1 MKSLKIIGRNYGY
14 FLFFMFIIF
23 QSLGKAQS
31 NISSINP
38 QNDFK
43 RNALGI
49 QMSPF
54 AKLLHIQKTA
64 YLPDDIKTSVRKKL
78 ALLYERKIS
87 AHHAFFVNLNLD
99 WNNTASDLVRNTD
112 QVIHDTVSVYTDQFL
127 IFFKSSTKVPKSSD
141 FYIEKLYLKQNV
153 NCEFIH
159 KFIFGSGFWKVN
171 ILSGIQLGQIKY
183 LRYKREFI
191 GSINSFSTGGQ
202 FSNYFIPWWLLSS
215 STDYYAIN
223 GNLVH
228 SYVENTAT
236 YAYLLSGLSI
246 SCHFRRIPVQVEF
259 GLQMYGR
266 IGINY
271 EIKNLMRKVNAKP
284 ELRISYMF

>member
-1 MKSLKIIGRNYGY
+1 MKSLKMISPNNGY
-14 FLFFMFIIF
+14 LLFFMFLIF
-23 QSLGKAQS
+23 QSLGITQS
-31 NISSINP
+31 NISSISTP
-38 QNDFK
+38 TEFK
-43 RNALGI
+43 RHALGF
-49 QMSPF
+49 QFTPYEKF
-54 AKLLHIQKTA
+54 LHFQKTA
-64 YLPDDIKTSVRKKL
+64 YLPDDIKTASRKN
-78 ALLYERKIS
+78 ASIFYERRIKKIQ
-87 AHHAFFVNLNLD
+87 AILANLNVD
-99 WNNTASDLVRNTD
+99 RNNTTSNLIRSND
-112 QVIHDTVSVYTDQFL
+112 QVIHDTVSVYADQFL